1 MDEWKPLMGG
11 ATTICTD
18 KTGTLTQ
25 NRMTVSRLWAAG
37 ESFGPFPSGS
47 ADHIPEMSGNTF
59 GEMMSRET
67 FGGAL
72 QVHPR
77 SAQG

>member
-1 MDEWKPLMGG
+1 MAEWQPLVGG

-37 ESFGPFPSGS
+37 ESFGPFPAGS
-47 ADHIPEMSGNTF
+47 VDHIPEMSG
-59 GEMMSRET
+59 ET

-72 QVHPR
+72 QV
-77 SAQG
+77 